1 MPIEDDTRNKSEK
14 IDDKSTSSGESE
26 EEEDVDLEW
35 EEWKPN
41 QISFVYHMVAGSMAG
56 LAEHVS
62 IFPIGNNYYS

>member
-1 MPIEDDTRNKSEK
+1 MSV
-14 IDDKSTSSGESE
+14 
-26 EEEDVDLEW
+26 EEDDLEW

-62 IFPIGNNYYS
+62 IFPIGYFTPLLHHLLALKHQSTNFISLTST